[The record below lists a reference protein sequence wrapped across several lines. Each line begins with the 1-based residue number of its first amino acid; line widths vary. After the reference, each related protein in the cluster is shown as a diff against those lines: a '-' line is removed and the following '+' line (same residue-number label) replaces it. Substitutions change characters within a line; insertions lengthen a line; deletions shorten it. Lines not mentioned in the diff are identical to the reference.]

1 MTTDESGLY
10 AAPNLLPGT
19 YSVRAEAKGFQ
30 SIERS
35 GLLLEVGQDLRIDLA
50 VKPGEQTQT
59 VIVSGEAPMLETTN
73 ATLGG
78 ALSNQTIND
87 LPLNGRNFE
96 NLLVLR
102 PGVTI
107 YPGGGVGPRAPTAC
121 VPTTTS
127 TWWTV

>member
-1 MTTDESGLY
+1 MNQNCTW
-10 AAPNLLPGT
+10 LPT
-19 YSVRAEAKGFQ
+19 CFLARISVRAQAKGFQ
-30 SIERS
+30 TIERS
-35 GLLLEVGQDLRIDLA
+35 GRLREVGKDLRIDLA
-50 VKPGEQTQT
+50 VQPGLQTQT
-59 VIVSGEAPMLETTN
+59 VVVTGEAPMLETTN

-107 YPGGGVGPRAPTAC
+107 YPGGGVGTQSTNGLRAERQRLLG
-121 VPTTTS
+121 
-127 TWWTV
+127 